1 MRPFLAD
8 QPTIAVSMI
17 YSVFTNPVGQ
27 QSGVGPGPG
36 GYRKQFTTEME
47 RRSSPINNAPAV
59 QNLINPA
66 ANGREDERIRT
77 LELLANYVNV
87 LRSKITRAQGQL
99 SGAPAD
105 NPAPPA
111 NTAAG
116 DGAGAMPAPTVV
128 GPAPAAPPD
137 PKQLAASIQYMRG
150 LSNTFTA
157 AIRDRLRDPKAI
169 VRYWAEAKLGELAD
183 ASARDKTAASMIR
196 GTDWQE
202 RELGLILANAL
213 PREQATGLAQLLKAD
228 PEPCVKELA
237 AATIELADLPAAKGA
252 TSAP

>member
-36 GYRKQFTTEME
+36 GYRKQFTAEME
-47 RRSSPINNAPAV
+47 RRSSPINNAQAV
-59 QNLINPA
+59 QNLLNPA
-66 ANGREDERIRT
+66 ANGRQDERIRT
-77 LELLANYVNV
+77 LELLANYVSV

-99 SGAPAD
+99 SGAPGD

-116 DGAGAMPAPTVV
+116 DGAGAMPAPPAVA
-128 GPAPAAPPD
+128 PAPAAPVD
-137 PKQLAASIQYMRG
+137 PKQLAASIQYWQG
-150 LSNTFTA
+150 LDAAFTS

-183 ASARDKTAASMIR
+183 PNSRDQTAASMIR

-237 AATIELADLPAAKGA
+237 AATIELADLPVAKPTAKG
-252 TSAP
+252 P